1 MFPVLVC
8 PVFRTPLY
16 SVLFSRNELDQYQ
29 PGLSDRPHGIIANKM
44 DLEQAEENLQKFQE
58 QISNEFSKDI
68 QVFPISGKMGQN
80 ISPLLYFMREMYDKN
95 KSD

>member
-1 MFPVLVC
+1 
-8 PVFRTPLY
+8 
-16 SVLFSRNELDQYQ
+16 
-29 PGLSDRPHGIIANKM
+29 M

-95 KSD
+95 KSDWKSKPKGVKLECHLSGDQQMDRLLPKA